1 MPALDA
7 EAVAAAM
14 DREIGFEMIDGQ
26 QHLRWALRR
35 IVCDGV

>member
-14 DREIGFEMIDGQ
+14 NREIGFDLIDG
-26 QHLRWALRR
+26 HPSLRWALRR
-35 IVCDGV
+35 IVCDAV